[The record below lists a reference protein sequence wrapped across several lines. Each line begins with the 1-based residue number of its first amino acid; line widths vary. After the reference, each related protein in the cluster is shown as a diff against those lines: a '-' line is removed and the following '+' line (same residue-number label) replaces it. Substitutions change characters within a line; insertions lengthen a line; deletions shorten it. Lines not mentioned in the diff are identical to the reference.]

1 MTYIRPLPTTNR
13 NSPLTTPF
21 KTQAHACFT
30 VSLMEAT
37 ITTTNL
43 SAPLASPLAS
53 APDCDR
59 VNIVLDQ
66 LLEGRSLTEEDE
78 DYLLSH
84 GEDCS
89 PCFDNMERQKAFVS
103 FLNQKVVRRRAPQSL
118 PQAIMA
124 RLHAEL
130 A

>member
-1 MTYIRPLPTTNR
+1 
-13 NSPLTTPF
+13 
-21 KTQAHACFT
+21 
-30 VSLMEAT
+30 MEAT
-37 ITTTNL
+37 LTTTNL
-43 SAPLASPLAS
+43 SAPLASPLAA
-53 APDCDR
+53 APDYER

-78 DYLLSH
+78 DYLLSY

-89 PCFDNMERQKAFVS
+89 PCFDDLKRQQAFVS
-103 FLNQKVVRRRAPQSL
+103 FLKQKVVRHRAPQSL

-124 RLHAEL
+124 RLQAEL

>member
-1 MTYIRPLPTTNR
+1 
-13 NSPLTTPF
+13 
-21 KTQAHACFT
+21 
-30 VSLMEAT
+30 MEAT

-43 SAPLASPLAS
+43 TAPLASPLAT
-53 APDCDR
+53 APDCER

-78 DYLLSH
+78 AFLVNY

-89 PCFDNMERQKAFVS
+89 PCFDSINRQQAFVS
-103 FLNQKVVRRRAPQSL
+103 FIKQKVMRRRAPQSL

-124 RLHAEL
+124 RLRAEL

>member
-1 MTYIRPLPTTNR
+1 
-13 NSPLTTPF
+13 
-21 KTQAHACFT
+21 
-30 VSLMEAT
+30 MEAT
-37 ITTTNL
+37 ITTTNT
-43 SAPLASPLAS
+43 SALLASPLMA

-78 DYLLSH
+78 DYLLNH

-89 PCFDNMERQKAFVS
+89 PCFDDIKRQQAFVS
-103 FLNQKVVRRRAPQSL
+103 FLKQKVVRQRAPQSL